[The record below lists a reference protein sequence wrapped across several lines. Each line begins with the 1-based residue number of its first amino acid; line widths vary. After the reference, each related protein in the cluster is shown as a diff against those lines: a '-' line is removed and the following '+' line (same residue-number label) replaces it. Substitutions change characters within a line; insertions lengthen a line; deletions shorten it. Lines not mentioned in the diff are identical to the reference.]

1 MKRYLF
7 LLLAVLFIKQA
18 FSQQQAKWYE
28 PKFVEGI
35 CMLDSSNIFHRLPI
49 SMKDSVRK
57 PVWDLSE
64 NTAGE
69 FIHFKTSATEISVKY
84 TLASNIFSMPHMPS
98 TGVSGLDLFALDVN
112 GNWNWAPGRYHF
124 GDTCSYVFK
133 NLFLAKNH
141 TSVVDFYLYLPLYN
155 SVKWLSIG
163 VNEKD
168 SFVFARKR
176 KEKPIVAYGTSILQG
191 AVASRPGLA
200 WTNILQRNIGR
211 TVINLGFSGNGRF
224 EKPIFDLMARV
235 DAEMYILDCMP
246 NLTKGYTEEDIKNR
260 VQYGVDKL
268 REKNRNV
275 PILFTEHAIG
285 YAPYFMDTARMNEY
299 HHSSLVIEKIFH
311 ELQDS
316 GMKNI
321 YLLTDKEIGF
331 DINSTTEGLH
341 PNDIGMMKYAVAY
354 EKKIRE
360 ILNEPEGTISTEI
373 PIQQYRDGYDW
384 ISRHQ
389 KVKEEIQQDSPE
401 NLVIGN
407 SIIHFFGGMPASA
420 ISRGKLAWDKYLKPL
435 KVQNAGFG
443 WDRIENVLWRVYHG
457 EFDDFRGKNI
467 ALMIGTNNL
476 SANSNDSEI
485 VEGLQFLIRAIRERK
500 PAVNIIMVGILPR
513 TKSEAHVAEINQK
526 IKEMALKNHAEYT
539 DFGKD
544 FLIGN
549 KINPELSLSDGL
561 HPNAEG
567 YDVLGRDLMKLLMGK
582 SADHTTVKK
591 KK

>member
-1 MKRYLF
+1 MKKYLF
-7 LLLAVLFIKQA
+7 LLLAVIFIKQA
-18 FSQQQAKWYE
+18 FSQQQARWYD
-28 PKFVEGI
+28 PQFVEGV
-35 CMLDSSNIFHRLPI
+35 CLLDSSNIFHRLPI

-84 TLASNIFSMPHMPS
+84 TLVSTNFSMPHMPS
-98 TGVSGLDLFALDVN
+98 TGVSGVDLFALDVN

-124 GDTCSYVFK
+124 GDTCSYIFK
-133 NLFLAKNH
+133 NLFLAKNN
-141 TSVVDFYLYLPLYN
+141 TGVADFYLYLPLYN

-163 VNEKD
+163 VNKKD
-168 SFVFARKR
+168 SFAFAPKR

-200 WTNILQRNIGR
+200 WTNILQRNIDR

-224 EKPIFDLMARV
+224 EKPIFDLMAKV

-246 NLTKGYTEEDIKNR
+246 NLTKGYPDEEIKNR
-260 VQYGVDKL
+260 VLYGVNKL
-268 REKNRNV
+268 RGRNKNV

-285 YAPYFMDTARMNEY
+285 YAPYFMDTARLNEY
-299 HHSSLVIEKIFH
+299 HHSSLVIEKIFN
-311 ELQDS
+311 ELQKS

-354 EKKIRE
+354 EQKIRK
-360 ILNEPEGTISTEI
+360 ILNEPVGKISTEI
-373 PIQQYRDGYDW
+373 PVEQYRDGYDW
-384 ISRHQ
+384 ISRHK
-389 KVKEEIQQDSPE
+389 KVKEDIQQNSPE
-401 NLVIGN
+401 NLIIGN
-407 SIIHFFGGMPASA
+407 SIIHYFGGTPAYNV
-420 ISRGKLAWDKYLKPL
+420 SRGNAAWNKYVKPL

-457 EFDDFRGKNI
+457 EFDDFNGRNI
-467 ALMIGTNNL
+467 VLMIGTNNL

-485 VEGLQFLIRAIRERK
+485 VEGLQFLIQVIKERK
-500 PAVNIIMVGILPR
+500 PKVNIIMVGILPR
-513 TKSEAHVAEINQK
+513 MKMEEHVSVINKK
-526 IKEMALKNHAEYT
+526 IKEMAVKNHIAYV

-544 FLIGN
+544 FLGGN
-549 KINPELSLSDGL
+549 KVNAKLFLSDGL
-561 HPNAEG
+561 HPNADG
-567 YDVLGRDLMKLLMGK
+567 YDVLGRDLMKLLVSK
-582 SADHTTVKK
+582 SADHTKGKK
-591 KK
+591 K